1 MTDLQT
7 WLDKGKALA
16 DQATQ
21 GPWEAFEDSDQHLAG
36 CPPTIENLVYA
47 GAVETPIIDWGNGS
61 TKEDAEFIADART
74 RLPLALDALQAVIEI
89 HTPIDALNVRYR
101 GGRLQQ
107 VCTGCGTDDGNWNH
121 WPCPTVR
128 AITDAIGGGDE

>member
-1 MTDLQT
+1 MTDIQT

-74 RLPLALDALQAVIEI
+74 RLPLALDALQAVLDMHRPIWVDGIEYCK
-89 HTPIDALNVRYR
+89 HCVDF
-101 GGRLQQ
+101 GGEY
-107 VCTGCGTDDGNWNH
+107 
-121 WPCPTVR
+121 PCPTVR
-128 AITDAIGGGDE
+128 AIHDAIKETEA